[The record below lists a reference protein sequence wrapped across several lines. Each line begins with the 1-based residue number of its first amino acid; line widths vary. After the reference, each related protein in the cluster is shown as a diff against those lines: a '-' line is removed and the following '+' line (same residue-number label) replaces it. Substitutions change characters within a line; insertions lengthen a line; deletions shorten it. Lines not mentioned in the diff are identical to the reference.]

1 MAAVGI
7 MDLDDGVRERLRVRA
22 AQHGCSMEEDIL
34 AIPTD
39 MVHEPS
45 NFARLA
51 KALPAR
57 SESWAGLILIC
68 RIAARHP
75 AL

>member
-1 MAAVGI
+1 

-39 MVHEPS
+39 MVREPS
-45 NFARLA
+45 NFTRLA

-57 SESWAGLILIC
+57 FE
-68 RIAARHP
+68 
-75 AL
+75 ALGGIDLDLPNRCEATCSVSSCK

>member
-1 MAAVGI
+1 
-7 MDLDDGVRERLRVRA
+7 
-22 AQHGCSMEEDIL
+22 MEEDIL